1 MKLNLIYIGVIY
13 LISSIFNIR
22 TFGNVYILRLNL
34 VLFSVRPICRTVSDA
49 VYVLEAI
56 VGFDYN
62 DAEATKKASRYIPD
76 GGYTQ
81 FLKQGGLK
89 GKRIGVVRNPF
100 FKFSNGSNLSQV
112 LEKQLQTLR

>member
-1 MKLNLIYIGVIY
+1 M
-13 LISSIFNIR
+13 
-22 TFGNVYILRLNL
+22 
-34 VLFSVRPICRTVSDA
+34 VLLFWVRSICRTVSDA

-62 DAEATKKASRYIPD
+62 DAEATKKASRYIPY

-81 FLKQGGLK
+81 FLKPDGLK

-100 FKFSNGSNLSQV
+100 FVFSNGSNLAQV
-112 LEKQLQTLR
+112 FEKQFQTLR